1 MIPLLSRESMRAF
14 DAHAISQGI
23 PGSVLMENA
32 GRGAAERIMARYAH
46 AHHFAIVCGTGNNG
60 GDGFVVARHLAR
72 HGARVSVFL
81 AGDASKIANDAR
93 AAFDGWVAA
102 GGSVQP
108 ANESLRSN
116 LAASDVV
123 IDAIFGTG
131 LNRDVSPAVA
141 AIIES
146 VNAARASR
154 VALDI
159 PSGLDADTG
168 APLGTAV
175 RANLTITFAFGKK
188 GLYSPRGRAYAGEIE
203 IVEIGVQPIL
213 PESIHASA
221 ELIEDSDVT
230 RWIVPRS
237 GEYNK
242 YTAGHVAI
250 LAGSPGKI
258 GASLLVAQ
266 GAIRAG
272 AGATTVVTWPEAAT
286 ALEARV
292 IEVMTARIDRK
303 KIAESIDHALAKKK
317 SVVIGPGFGLDKE
330 AREALEHLLK
340 TYDGP
345 LVLDADALTMIADV
359 PNHVAK
365 SASKRVLLPHS
376 GELSRILSCKSEEI
390 DHDRY
395 DAVTRAAK
403 LTSSVVVLKGAHSL
417 IADPSGKI
425 VVGPRGSPALATAGS
440 GDVLAGIVGAMLTHL
455 APFEAACAGV
465 YLHANAGERWSKK
478 NGDRGLLA
486 REIAEQLPALLH
498 EHTGLSELTHG
509 LPAMKKNTPKHG

>member
-14 DAHAISQGI
+14 DAHAIQQGI

-32 GRGAAERIMARYAH
+32 GRGAAERITARFAH

-81 AGDASKIANDAR
+81 AGDAAKISGDAR

-108 ANESLRSN
+108 ANDSLRSN

-131 LNRDVSPAVA
+131 LNRDVSGNLVG
-141 AIIES
+141 IIEA

-154 VALDI
+154 VSLDI

-168 APLGTAV
+168 APLGIAV

-188 GLYSPRGRAYAGEIE
+188 GLFSPRGRAYAGEIE
-203 IVEIGVQPIL
+203 IVEIGVQPVL

-221 ELIEDSDVT
+221 ELIEASDVT

-237 GEYNK
+237 DEFNK

-250 LAGSPGKI
+250 FAGSPGKI

-292 IEVMTARIDRK
+292 IEVMTARIDRN
-303 KIAESIDHALAKKK
+303 KIADSIDSALGKKK
-317 SVVIGPGFGLDKE
+317 SVVIGPGFGLGPE

-340 TYDGP
+340 SYEGP
-345 LVLDADALTMIADV
+345 LVLDADALTLAADV

-376 GELSRILSCKSEEI
+376 GELSRILSCSSEEI

-395 DAVTRAAK
+395 DAVARAAK

-417 IADPSGKI
+417 VADPSGKI
-425 VVGPRGSPALATAGS
+425 AVGPRGSPALATAGS
-440 GDVLAGIVGAMLTHL
+440 GDVLAGIVGAMLTFL

-465 YLHANAGERWSKK
+465 FFHAHAGERWSKK

-498 EHTGLSELTHG
+498 EHTSLSELTHG
-509 LPAMKKNTPKHG
+509 HSLAKKNSTKTG

>member
-14 DAHAISQGI
+14 DAHAIQQGI

-32 GRGAAERIMARYAH
+32 GRGAAERIETKYDRAY
-46 AHHFAIVCGTGNNG
+46 HFAIVCGTGNNG

-72 HGARVSVFL
+72 HGRRVSVFL
-81 AGDASKIANDAR
+81 VGDAAKIAGDAR

-108 ANESLRSN
+108 ANDALRTN
-116 LAASDVV
+116 LAASDVI

-131 LNRDVSPAVA
+131 LNREVSSQVA
-141 AIIES
+141 AVIET
-146 VNAARASR
+146 VNASRAPR
-154 VALDI
+154 VALDV

-168 APLGTAV
+168 APLGGAV
-175 RANLTITFAFGKK
+175 RAHLTITFAFGKK
-188 GLYSPRGRAYAGEIE
+188 GLYSPQGRAYAGEIE
-203 IVEIGVQPIL
+203 IVPIGVQPVL
-213 PESIHASA
+213 PSTITASA
-221 ELIEDSDVT
+221 ELVERSDVA
-230 RWIVPRS
+230 RWLVPRTA
-237 GEYNK
+237 EYHK

-250 LAGSPGKI
+250 FAGSPGKI

-272 AGATTVVTWPEAAT
+272 AGAATVVTWPEAAT

-303 KIAESIDHALAKKK
+303 KIESSLDSHLAKKK
-317 SVVIGPGFGLDKE
+317 AVIIGPGFGLDAD
-330 AREALEHLLK
+330 ARSVLEHLLK
-340 TYDGP
+340 RYDGP
-345 LVLDADALTMIADV
+345 LVLDADALTIAADV

-376 GELSRILSCKSEEI
+376 GELARILSCSPG
-390 DHDRY
+390 DVDRDRY
-395 DAVTRAAK
+395 DAVARAAK

-440 GDVLAGIVGAMLTHL
+440 GDVLAGIVGAMLTSL

-465 YLHANAGERWSKK
+465 YFHAHAGERWSAK

-498 EHTGLSELTHG
+498 EHTTLSDLTHG
-509 LPAMKKNTPKHG
+509 FLPGPQKG